1 MTELIPK
8 GILFGNP
15 VKSKPE
21 ISPDGKQIAYLAP
34 VDNVLNIWIKTIGLE
49 DDRVITKEKYR
60 GIITYFWAYDMKHM
74 IYLQDTGG
82 NENWNLYSVDLKTG
96 GIKNLTPFPEVQ
108 VRIIKHE
115 RHFPDEILIGMNKED
130 RKKHDIYRLHI
141 NSGELE
147 LVAENSGNAARW
159 LSDADLNI
167 RAAISRKPDGVS
179 DLLIRKN
186 KNSPWEFLC
195 TWDLEDSMNCKPV
208 CFSKDGQYIYL
219 IDSRDA
225 NAARLVKIE
234 IATGTREIIAEDPRY
249 DVIFTMIEPDS
260 YEIQAVAFY
269 KDRIE
274 WLILD
279 ETIKDDFEAVGK
291 LDRGDINIKRNN
303 NDTAWIVSFSGDTNP
318 GRHYIYDRRTK
329 KGEFIFSEHP
339 ELNNY
344 TLADTEPV
352 SFTSR
357 DGLTIH
363 GYLTF
368 PPGKERKNLPLVLR
382 VHGGPWSR
390 DIWVFTPEVQLF
402 ANRGYACL
410 QINYRGSAS
419 YGKDFLNASNR
430 EWGGKMLDDLVDGV
444 KWTVDRNIADPKKIA
459 IFGRSYGGYAALTG
473 ATFAPDLFCC
483 AVDVYGIS
491 NLITFMN
498 TIPPYWITENKA
510 LFVKRIGDPET
521 EEEFLKS
528 RSPFFYVDR
537 IKIPLLIIQGANDP
551 RVKRSES
558 EQIVEAL
565 KNKGIEH
572 EYILFP
578 DEGHSIVRPENRM
591 KFYSAA
597 EKFLAKHLGGRFE
610 E

>member
-1 MTELIPK
+1 MTDLIPK
-8 GILFGNP
+8 EILFGNP
-15 VKSKPE
+15 VRSNPE
-21 ISPDGKQIAYLAP
+21 LSPDGKQISYLAP
-34 VDNVLNIWIKTIGLE
+34 VDNVLNIWVKTIGLE
-49 DDRVITKEKYR
+49 DDRVITREKHR
-60 GIITYFWAYDMKHM
+60 SIITYFWAHDMKHM
-74 IYLQDTGG
+74 IYLQDAGG
-82 NENWNLYSVDLKTG
+82 NENWNLYSVDLEKEE
-96 GIKNLTPFPEVQ
+96 IKNLTPFPDVQ
-108 VRIIKHE
+108 VRIIKYD

-130 RKKHDIYRLHI
+130 HKKHDVYKLHL

-147 LVAENSGNAARW
+147 LVAKNPGNAARW
-159 LSDADLNI
+159 LNDAEFNI
-167 RAAISRKPDGVS
+167 RAAISRRPDGGS
-179 DLLIRKN
+179 ELLIRKN
-186 KNSPWEFLC
+186 KNSPWETLC
-195 TWDLEDSMNCKPV
+195 TWDLEDSINCKPV
-208 CFSKDGQYIYL
+208 CFSRDGKYIYL
-219 IDSRDA
+219 IDSNDA
-225 NAARLVKIE
+225 NTGRLVKIE
-234 IATGTREIIAEDPRY
+234 ISTGSREVIAEDPYY
-249 DVIFTMIEPDS
+249 DVLYTFIEPNS

-269 KDRIE
+269 KDRAE
-274 WLILD
+274 WVILD
-279 ETIKDDFEAVGK
+279 ETIKDDFEAIGK
-291 LDRGDINIKRNN
+291 LDSGDFYITRNSDDNI
-303 NDTAWIVSFSGDTNP
+303 WLVSFSKGSAP
-318 GRHYIYDRRTK
+318 VSHYIYDRRLK
-329 KGEFIFSEHP
+329 KGRLLFSEHSA
-339 ELNNY
+339 LNNY

-357 DGLTIH
+357 DGLTVH

-368 PPGKERKNLPLVLR
+368 PPGKDRKNLPLVLR

-390 DIWVFTPEVQLF
+390 DMWVFTPEVQLF

-419 YGKDFLNASNR
+419 YGKDFLNASFR

-444 KWTVDRNIADPKKIA
+444 KWAVDRNIADPKKIA

-510 LFVKRIGDPET
+510 LFVKRIGDPES

>member
-1 MTELIPK
+1 MTELIP
-8 GILFGNP
+8 GEILFGNP
-15 VKSKPE
+15 VKSRPE

-34 VDNVLNIWIKTIGLE
+34 VNNVLNIWVKTIGLE
-49 DDRVITKEKYR
+49 DDRVITKDKHR
-60 GIITYFWAYDMKHM
+60 GINTYFRAYDMRHM

-82 NENWNLYSVDLKTG
+82 NENWNLYSVDLETEE
-96 GIKNLTPFPEVQ
+96 IKNLTPFNDVQ
-108 VRIIKHE
+108 VRIIKYD
-115 RHFPDEILIGMNKED
+115 RHFSDEILIGMNKD
-130 RKKHDIYRLHI
+130 DHKKHDVYRVHL

-147 LVAENSGNAARW
+147 PVAENPGNVVRW
-159 LSDADLNI
+159 LPDADFNI
-167 RAAISRKPDGVS
+167 RGAVARRPDGGS
-179 DLLIRKN
+179 DLLIRKG
-186 KNSPWEFLC
+186 KNSPWETLLTRNVDDTIKF
-195 TWDLEDSMNCKPV
+195 S
-208 CFSKDGQYIYL
+208 CFSKDGKYIYL
-219 IDSRDA
+219 LDSGDA
-225 NAARLVKIE
+225 NTCRMVKIE
-234 IATGTREIIAEDPRY
+234 IATGSKEMIAEDPHY
-249 DVIFTMIEPDS
+249 DVIYTLVHPDT

-269 KDRIE
+269 KERAQ

-279 ETIKDDFEAVGK
+279 ETIKDDFDAIGQ
-291 LDRGDINIKRNN
+291 LDRGDFFISRNN
-303 NDTAWIVSFSGDTNP
+303 DDTVWIVSFLKDTDP
-318 GRHYIYDRRTK
+318 GSYYVYDRRSK
-329 KGEFIFSEHP
+329 KGSFLFSQQP
-339 ELNNY
+339 ALGNY
-344 TLADTEPV
+344 TLANMEPV

-363 GYLTF
+363 GYLTC
-368 PPGKERKNLPLVLR
+368 PPGKEKKNLPLILR

-390 DIWVFTPEVQLF
+390 DMWIFTPEVQLF

-410 QINYRGSAS
+410 QINYRGSTA
-419 YGKDFLNASNR
+419 YGKDFLNASVR

-444 KWTVDRNIADPKKIA
+444 KWAVDRNIADPKKIA

-473 ATFAPDLFCC
+473 AAFTPDLFCC

-498 TIPPYWITENKA
+498 TLPPYWITENKA
-510 LFVKRIGDPET
+510 LFIKRIGDPET

-528 RSPFFYVDR
+528 RSPLFYVDR

-551 RVKRSES
+551 RVKQSES

-565 KNKGIEH
+565 KNKGIDH

-578 DEGHSIVRPENRM
+578 DEGHSISRPENRM

-597 EKFLAKHLGGRFE
+597 EKFLAKYLGGTWE